1 MGLKFSIIKEYAIVQ
16 ASNHPAFPGKNALI
30 LLYVVANHNHR
41 NGIKNKH
48 PKTIKIIAKAK
59 FISSNKIPNPKR
71 EKNTIDTKKIL
82 KK

>member
-1 MGLKFSIIKEYAIVQ
+1 MEEYATVQ

-30 LLYVVANHNHR
+30 LLYVVANPNHR

-48 PKTIKIIAKAK
+48 PNTIKIIAKAE
-59 FISSNKIPNPKR
+59 FIGPNKIPIPKR
-71 EKNTIDTKKIL
+71 EKNTIDIKKIL